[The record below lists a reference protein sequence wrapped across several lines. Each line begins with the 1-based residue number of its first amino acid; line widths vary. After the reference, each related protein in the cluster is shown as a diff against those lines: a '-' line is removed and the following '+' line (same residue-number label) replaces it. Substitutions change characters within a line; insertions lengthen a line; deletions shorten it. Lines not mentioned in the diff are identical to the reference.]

1 MITLIER
8 SVHPNPASCCWTMN
22 KQEVTCSCEEGTQ
35 LLGLLVVS
43 VDSLRG
49 KS

>member
-8 SVHPNPASCCWTMN
+8 SANPNPASCCWTVN
-22 KQEVTCSCEEGTQ
+22 KQQETRSCDEGVQ
-35 LLGLLVVS
+35 LLMLLVVS

-49 KS
+49 EA